1 MSSEEQHLVENT
13 AELYPATLYI
23 QKELNTSKKMK
34 KDLDSSSLVG
44 TRGKRLWIYD
54 NICDPPEPR
63 CMLVHVNHSHCGDE

>member
-34 KDLDSSSLVG
+34 KDLDSRKFTCG
-44 TRGKRLWIYD
+44 DKHLWIYD